1 MTTPRWRGT
10 LIYTGTLATLG
21 TIAVVRFGPLVAG
34 DGETAVAAPAES
46 AVVSSSSAETLAP
59 VPDANDDEGGDD
71 EGDDEGG
78 DDEGDDESASTTP
91 GDVSA
96 TPATPATPASPSPSG
111 TATPADGSTTSSTV
125 TVTGAV
131 SQTRYGP
138 VQVSVTFTGTQII
151 DVQTLQS
158 PNAHRESA
166 QISARST
173 PLLAQEVVAAQSA
186 AIDTVSGATYTSEA
200 YRESVQSA
208 IDLVG

>member
-21 TIAVVRFGPLVAG
+21 TVAVVRFGPLAMG
-34 DGETAVAAPAES
+34 DGEVPVAAPAES
-46 AVVSSSSAETLAP
+46 AVLSSSA
-59 VPDANDDEGGDD
+59 
-71 EGDDEGG
+71 
-78 DDEGDDESASTTP
+78 TTP
-91 GDVSA
+91 SDV
-96 TPATPATPASPSPSG
+96 TGASPSPST
-111 TATPADGSTTSSTV
+111 TATPADGSTASSTV
-125 TVTGAV
+125 TYTGAV

-138 VQVSVTFTGTQII
+138 VQVSVTFTGAQIV

-158 PNAHRESA
+158 PSAHRESA

-173 PLLAQEVVAAQSA
+173 PVLAQEVVAAQSA

-208 IDLVG
+208 IDQVG

>member
-21 TIAVVRFGPLVAG
+21 TIAVVRFGPLTTS
-34 DGETAVAAPAES
+34 DGEVPVAAPAES
-46 AVVSSSSAETLAP
+46 AVLSSSSAETLAP
-59 VPDANDDEGGDD
+59 VPE
-71 EGDDEGG
+71 EGDD
-78 DDEGDDESASTTP
+78 D
-91 GDVSA
+91 GDVS
-96 TPATPATPASPSPSG
+96 TGTTSPSPSA
-111 TATPADGSTTSSTV
+111 TATPADGSTASSTV
-125 TVTGAV
+125 TLTGAV

-138 VQVSVTFTGTQII
+138 VQVSVTFAGTQIV

-158 PNAHRESA
+158 PSAHRESA

-173 PLLAQEVVAAQSA
+173 PVLAQEVVAAQSA

-208 IDLVG
+208 IDQVG